1 MLTAWHHYLESLE
14 AISQDD
20 LTRDLF
26 LRMAWLSQRGSLQ
39 PFLAELEH
47 DDDLDENTK
56 GTLTELA
63 EDPSF
68 LLAVEDYVKKTEIVH
83 YAAGRPLQSARSA
96 GD

>member
-1 MLTAWHHYLESLE
+1 MLGAWLQDLESLE

-26 LRMAWLSQRGSLQ
+26 LKMAWLSQEGRLK
-39 PFLAELEH
+39 PFLFELEH

-56 GTLTELA
+56 GTLSEIA

-68 LLAVEDYVKKTEIVH
+68 LLVVEDYLKKTEIAH
-83 YAAGRPLQSARSA
+83 
-96 GD
+96 